1 MSLRRKN
8 RYISIEAPWFFRGA
22 FFLGVFMETINE
34 CARLYKTLL
43 NKKYIFTIEHNI
55 RFLLEFKPDNFFHL
69 IGLEKLTDL
78 SILQDKSPKKVFKDL
93 CNDRIL
99 HHDIQKSNHYSKIE
113 DRVNNF
119 YLIKSLLNFDESN
132 KIIIDF
138 DKSKL
143 DFKTK
148 LENTKYILYRRENP
162 FIVHLTIGSKE
173 SLYPETYIVEKTNI
187 YLSEQTMLDIL
198 NIEIADKN

>member
-1 MSLRRKN
+1 
-8 RYISIEAPWFFRGA
+8 
-22 FFLGVFMETINE
+22 MESINE

-43 NKKYIFTIEHNI
+43 NKKYIFTVEHNI
-55 RFLLEFKPDNFFHL
+55 SFVLEFKPDNFYHL

-78 SILQDKSPKKVFKDL
+78 ATLRNKSVRKIFKDL

-99 HHDIQKSNHYSKIE
+99 HCDIQKSKHYDKIE
-113 DRVNNF
+113 NRICNF
-119 YLIKSLLNFDESN
+119 KYIKNLLCFEESN

-148 LENTKYILYRRENP
+148 LDNTKYILYKRTIP
-162 FIVHLTIGSKE
+162 FIVHLTIGYKE
-173 SLYPETYIVEKTNI
+173 YLYPETYIVEKTNI
-187 YLSEQTMLDIL
+187 YISEQTMLDII
-198 NIEIADKN
+198 NIEIKSR